1 MIHSWHSWQ
10 IKVCNIWNL
19 ISPGYLLLSKFPFL
33 TMTTV
38 TIFSGL
44 LVLVLGE
51 WGHCFKPQRRR
62 YLHIFFLST
71 CIFLSFSLNIF
82 SVSMVSQ
89 SELAT
94 YLGNLL
100 FTYFL
105 WLPCVKEYAAADILL
120 VHCFTLIDDSLV
132 SFQKG
137 KYRTSF
143 CFHHKKNS
151 AIQKY
156 YLLFDQS
163 KFLYFE
169 CEYVLQ
175 GDKTI

>member
-62 YLHIFFLST
+62 YLHIFFPLNLY
-71 CIFLSFSLNIF
+71 FLSFSLNIF

-94 YLGNLL
+94 YLGQPFIYSLYLTTLYNWVCSSRYIMNAL
-100 FTYFL
+100 FYINW
-105 WLPCVKEYAAADILL
+105 WLIGFFPE
-120 VHCFTLIDDSLV
+120 
-132 SFQKG
+132 G
-137 KYRTSF
+137 
-143 CFHHKKNS
+143 
-151 AIQKY
+151 
-156 YLLFDQS
+156 
-163 KFLYFE
+163 
-169 CEYVLQ
+169 
-175 GDKTI
+175 